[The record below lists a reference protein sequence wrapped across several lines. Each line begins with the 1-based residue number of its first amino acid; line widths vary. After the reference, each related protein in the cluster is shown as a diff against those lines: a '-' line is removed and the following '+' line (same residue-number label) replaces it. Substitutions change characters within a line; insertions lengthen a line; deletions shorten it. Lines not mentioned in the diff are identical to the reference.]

1 MRLKST
7 ILALLIG
14 LSLVSLACSKS
25 DGTATN
31 MSDDDKHKLVQ
42 AAAITQDA
50 TTIMQMTKALGLADA
65 NGQPTPAFDKFRKDH
80 IDWGMKNV
88 AWVQEYSDQAK
99 AKEYVKS
106 HMP

>member
-1 MRLKST
+1 MKRKST
-7 ILALLIG
+7 II
-14 LSLVSLACSKS
+14 SLVIALTLVNFACSKS
-25 DGTATN
+25 GGSAAN
-31 MSDDDKHKLVQ
+31 MSDDDKHKLFQ

-50 TTIMQMTKALGLADA
+50 PTIMQMTKALGLTDS